1 MNRINLH
8 FYKQTIK
15 TSSFPT
21 WATLTTPNPAARSC
35 SSPFLRGVPLAYIH
49 PPGRRSSSTPG
60 SGVTGESQPRSSS
73 SFTLSLP
80 GKPPERLPRGVCVEG
95 GHRAGS
101 SPLLAAGS
109 GLPTMGL
116 GARSTSPPCFPR
128 SPSLS
133 IPPPGVTH
141 PPHSPSRS
149 SLCCRGVMVVV
160 WCVWGGGDRAGPHPA
175 APPSLSRAPGQP
187 EGLLLAALTPP
198 PPPPPVPAP
207 APAPAARM
215 P

>member
-73 SFTLSLP
+73 SFTLFLP

-95 GHRAGS
+95 GAQGRELPAPCSRQRPAHNGAGGPQHLPALLPPE
-101 SPLLAAGS
+101 PLS
-109 GLPTMGL
+109 QH
-116 GARSTSPPCFPR
+116 
-128 SPSLS
+128 
-133 IPPPGVTH
+133 PPPQALLTLH
-141 PPHSPSRS
+141 TLP
-149 SLCCRGVMVVV
+149 
-160 WCVWGGGDRAGPHPA
+160 PA
-175 APPSLSRAPGQP
+175 APYAA
-187 EGLLLAALTPP
+187 EG
-198 PPPPPVPAP
+198 
-207 APAPAARM
+207 
-215 P
+215 

>member
-73 SFTLSLP
+73 SFTLFLP

-133 IPPPGVTH
+133 IPPPRRY
-141 PPHSPSRS
+141 SPSTL
-149 SLCCRGVMVVV
+149 SLPQLPMLQRGDGGGVV
-160 WCVWGGGDRAGPHPA
+160 CVWGG
-175 APPSLSRAPGQP
+175 
-187 EGLLLAALTPP
+187 
-198 PPPPPVPAP
+198 
-207 APAPAARM
+207 
-215 P
+215 